1 MKVVRGAQYA
11 RKVAGGRRGLR
22 GSVESKVNL
31 EGRSQLK
38 HKAANKETPFR
49 PSTETD
55 KLKVAED
62 IH

>member
-1 MKVVRGAQYA
+1 MW
-11 RKVAGGRRGLR
+11 R

-38 HKAANKETPFR
+38 LKEANKEMPFR
-49 PSTETD
+49 PSTEID
-55 KLKVAED
+55 KSKVAED

>member
-1 MKVVRGAQYA
+1 MW
-11 RKVAGGRRGLR
+11 

-31 EGRSQLK
+31 EGKSQLK
-38 HKAANKETPFR
+38 LKAANKEMPFR

>member
-1 MKVVRGAQYA
+1 MGKCGI
-11 RKVAGGRRGLR
+11 KG
-22 GSVESKVNL
+22 ESG
-31 EGRSQLK
+31 GRSQLK
-38 HKAANKETPFR
+38 LKGANKEMPFR